1 MISTQ
6 NAPPVP
12 LSGSLMDL
20 QDALVAIRS
29 GAYLSIAADAALL
42 RRLPPGNWIAGSIP
56 YFMAQDGGQTS
67 REKLFVT
74 ELPTHAGTPHLRWY
88 DTGNLHK
95 VALEAPAHG
104 LTVLIVPAFSEVH
117 SRFAREAPSF
127 EDLYMKPL
135 VGWIAGVHLD
145 ELGQAAPVVA
155 NGQSLVFRSD
165 RALAIHIPLPESI
178 YPRIDILN
186 LFQPGPGD
194 EIRFPS
200 TGFSAQECFVN
211 GELVNLAQYLGA
223 KGIDTRLPLVADYSG
238 AMINVSF
245 KAVDAA
251 AGRVDFYAPVFDD
264 VEYRIA
270 QPVPDYAQAFA
281 RSLPGEAQAA
291 RWSCNCILNY
301 LYGGLEGQRT
311 GPITGPMTFGE
322 IAYQLL
328 NQTMVY
334 VNFDR
339 LQ

>member
-1 MISTQ
+1 
-6 NAPPVP
+6 
-12 LSGSLMDL
+12 MDL

-29 GAYLSIAADAALL
+29 GAYLSIAADESLL
-42 RRLPPGNWIAGSIP
+42 RRLPPGNWLAGSIP
-56 YFMAQDGGQTS
+56 YFMAQNGGETS
-67 REKLFVT
+67 RQKLFVT

-88 DTGNLHK
+88 DVGNLHK
-95 VALEAPAHG
+95 VALDAPAHG
-104 LTVLIVPAFSEVH
+104 LTVLIVPAFSDVH
-117 SRFAREAPSF
+117 SRFAREAPAF
-127 EDLYMKPL
+127 EDMYMKPL

-145 ELGQAAPVVA
+145 DLGQAAPVVV
-155 NGQSLVFRSD
+155 NGQTLVFSHD
-165 RALAIHIPLPESI
+165 RALAVHIPLPESI

-186 LFQPGPGD
+186 LFHPGGGD
-194 EIRFPS
+194 AIRFPS

-211 GELVNLAQYLGA
+211 GQLVNLAQYLTQ

-245 KAVDAA
+245 KAVDAP

-270 QPVPDYAQAFA
+270 EPVPDYARAFA
-281 RSLPGEAQAA
+281 QSLPGDALGA

-301 LYGGLEGQRT
+301 LYGELEGQRT

-334 VNFDR
+334 VN
-339 LQ
+339 LEKL

>member
-1 MISTQ
+1 M
-6 NAPPVP
+6 NASRTPPVRP
-12 LSGSLMDL
+12 VSGTLMDL
-20 QDALVAIRS
+20 QDTLVAIRS
-29 GAYLSIAADAALL
+29 GAYLSIAADEALL
-42 RRLPPGNWIAGSIP
+42 RRLPPGNWLAGSIP
-56 YFMAQDGGQTS
+56 YFMAQDGGETS
-67 REKLFVT
+67 RQKLFVT

-88 DTGNLHK
+88 DVGNLHK
-95 VALEAPAHG
+95 VALDAPAHG

-117 SRFAREAPSF
+117 SRFAREAPAF
-127 EDLYMKPL
+127 EDMYIKPL

-145 ELGQAAPVVA
+145 DLGQAAPVVA
-155 NGQSLVFRSD
+155 NGQTLVFSHD
-165 RALAIHIPLPESI
+165 RALAVHIPLPESI

-186 LFQPGPGD
+186 LFRPGGGD
-194 EIRFPS
+194 AIRFPS

-211 GELVNLAQYLGA
+211 GQLVNLAQYLAQRGV
-223 KGIDTRLPLVADYSG
+223 DTRLPLVADYSG

-270 QPVPDYAQAFA
+270 EPVPDYARSFVQ
-281 RSLPGEAQAA
+281 SLPGDALGA

-301 LYGGLEGQRT
+301 LYGELEGQRT

-334 VNFDR
+334 VNFEK
-339 LQ
+339 L

>member
-1 MISTQ
+1 M
-6 NAPPVP
+6 NASRTPPARPV
-12 LSGSLMDL
+12 SGTLMDL
-20 QDALVAIRS
+20 QDTLVAIRS
-29 GAYLSIAADAALL
+29 GAYLSIAADEALL
-42 RRLPPGNWIAGSIP
+42 RRLPPGNWLAGSIP
-56 YFMAQDGGQTS
+56 YFMAQDGGETS
-67 REKLFVT
+67 LQKLFVT
-74 ELPTHAGTPHLRWY
+74 ELPTHAGTPQLRWY
-88 DTGNLHK
+88 DAASLHR
-95 VALEAPAHG
+95 VALDAPAHG
-104 LTVLIVPAFSEVH
+104 LTVLIVPAFSDVH
-117 SRFAREAPSF
+117 SRFAREAPAF
-127 EDLYMKPL
+127 EDMYMKPL

-145 ELGQAAPVVA
+145 DLGQAAPVVA
-155 NGQSLVFRSD
+155 NGQTLVFSHD
-165 RALAIHIPLPESI
+165 KALAVHIPLPESI

-186 LFQPGPGD
+186 LFQPGGGD
-194 EIRFPS
+194 AIRFPS

-211 GELVNLAQYLGA
+211 GQLVNLAQYLA
-223 KGIDTRLPLVADYSG
+223 QKGIDTRLPLVADYSG

-270 QPVPDYAQAFA
+270 EPVPDYARSFA
-281 RSLPGEAQAA
+281 QSLPGDALGA

-334 VNFDR
+334 VN
-339 LQ
+339 LEKL

>member
-1 MISTQ
+1 M
-6 NAPPVP
+6 NASRTPPARPV
-12 LSGSLMDL
+12 SGTLMDL
-20 QDALVAIRS
+20 QDTLVAIRS
-29 GAYLSIAADAALL
+29 GAYLSIAADEALL
-42 RRLPPGNWIAGSIP
+42 RRLPPGNWLAGSIP
-56 YFMAQDGGQTS
+56 YFMAQDGGETS
-67 REKLFVT
+67 RQKLFVT
-74 ELPTHAGTPHLRWY
+74 ELPTHAGTPQLRWY
-88 DTGNLHK
+88 DAASLHK
-95 VALEAPAHG
+95 VALDAPAHG

-117 SRFAREAPSF
+117 SRFAREAPAF
-127 EDLYMKPL
+127 EDMYMKPL

-145 ELGQAAPVVA
+145 DLGQAAPVVA
-155 NGQSLVFRSD
+155 NGQTLVFSHD
-165 RALAIHIPLPESI
+165 KALAVHIPLPESI

-186 LFQPGPGD
+186 LFQPGGGD
-194 EIRFPS
+194 AIRFPS

-251 AGRVDFYAPVFDD
+251 AGQVDFYAPVFDD

-270 QPVPDYAQAFA
+270 EPVPDYARSFA
-281 RSLPGEAQAA
+281 QSLPGDALGA

-328 NQTMVY
+328 NQTQVY
-334 VNFDR
+334 LSID
-339 LQ
+339 QA

>member
-1 MISTQ
+1 M
-6 NAPPVP
+6 NASRTPPARPV
-12 LSGSLMDL
+12 SGTLMDL

-29 GAYLSIAADAALL
+29 GAYLSIAADEALL
-42 RRLPPGNWIAGSIP
+42 RRLPPGNWLAGSIP
-56 YFMAQDGGQTS
+56 YFMAQDGGETS
-67 REKLFVT
+67 RQKLFVT
-74 ELPTHAGTPHLRWY
+74 ELPTHAGTPQLRWY
-88 DTGNLHK
+88 DAASLHK
-95 VALEAPAHG
+95 VALDAPAHG
-104 LTVLIVPAFSEVH
+104 LTVLIVPAFSDVH
-117 SRFAREAPSF
+117 SRFAREAPAF
-127 EDLYMKPL
+127 EDMYMKPL

-145 ELGQAAPVVA
+145 DLGQAAPVVA
-155 NGQSLVFRSD
+155 NGQTLVFSHD
-165 RALAIHIPLPESI
+165 KALAVHIPLPESI

-186 LFQPGPGD
+186 LFQPGGGD
-194 EIRFPS
+194 AIRFPS

-211 GELVNLAQYLGA
+211 GQLMNLAQYLA
-223 KGIDTRLPLVADYSG
+223 QKGIDTRLPLVADYSG

-270 QPVPDYAQAFA
+270 EPVPDYARSFA
-281 RSLPGEAQAA
+281 QSLPGDALGA

-334 VNFDR
+334 VN
-339 LQ
+339 LEKL

>member
-1 MISTQ
+1 MTASRTSPAQ
-6 NAPPVP
+6 PV
-12 LSGSLMDL
+12 SGTLMDL
-20 QDALVAIRS
+20 RDALVAIRS
-29 GAYLSIAADAALL
+29 GAYLSIAADESLL
-42 RRLPPGNWIAGSIP
+42 RRLPPGNWLAGSIP
-56 YFMAQDGGQTS
+56 YFMGQDGGQTS
-67 REKLFVT
+67 RQKLFVT
-74 ELPTHAGTPHLRWY
+74 ELPTHAGTPQLRWY
-88 DTGNLHK
+88 DAGNLHK
-95 VALEAPAHG
+95 VALEAPSHG

-127 EDLYMKPL
+127 EDMYMKPL

-145 ELGQAAPVVA
+145 DLGQAAPVVV
-155 NGQSLVFRSD
+155 NGQTLVFSQD
-165 RALAIHIPLPESI
+165 RALAVHIPLPASI

-186 LFQPGPGD
+186 LFQPGAGD
-194 EIRFPS
+194 AIRFPS

-211 GELVNLAQYLGA
+211 DQLVNLAQYLTHQ
-223 KGIDTRLPLVADYSG
+223 GIDTRLPLVADYSG

-264 VEYRIA
+264 VAYRIA
-270 QPVPDYAQAFA
+270 EPVPDYAQAFA
-281 RSLPGEAQAA
+281 RSLPGDALGA

-334 VNFDR
+334 VN
-339 LQ
+339 LEKL

>member
-1 MISTQ
+1 M
-6 NAPPVP
+6 NASRTPPARPV
-12 LSGSLMDL
+12 SGTLMDL

-29 GAYLSIAADAALL
+29 GAYLTIAADEALL
-42 RRLPPGNWIAGSIP
+42 RRLPPGNWLAGSIP
-56 YFMAQDGGQTS
+56 YFMAQDGGETS
-67 REKLFVT
+67 RQKLFVT
-74 ELPTHAGTPHLRWY
+74 ELPTHAGTPQLRWY
-88 DTGNLHK
+88 DAASLHK
-95 VALEAPAHG
+95 VALDAPAHG
-104 LTVLIVPAFSEVH
+104 LTVLIVPAFSDVH
-117 SRFAREAPSF
+117 SRFAREAPAF
-127 EDLYMKPL
+127 EDMYMKPL

-145 ELGQAAPVVA
+145 DLGQAAPVVA
-155 NGQSLVFRSD
+155 NGQTLVFSHD
-165 RALAIHIPLPESI
+165 KALAVHIPLPESI

-186 LFQPGPGD
+186 LFQPGGGD
-194 EIRFPS
+194 AIRFPS

-211 GELVNLAQYLGA
+211 GQLMNLAQYLA
-223 KGIDTRLPLVADYSG
+223 QKGIDTRLPLVADYSG

-270 QPVPDYAQAFA
+270 EPVPDYARSFA
-281 RSLPGEAQAA
+281 QSLPGDALGA

-334 VNFDR
+334 VN
-339 LQ
+339 LEKL

>member
-1 MISTQ
+1 
-6 NAPPVP
+6 
-12 LSGSLMDL
+12 MDL

-29 GAYLSIAADAALL
+29 GAYLSIAADEALL
-42 RRLPPGNWIAGSIP
+42 RRLPPGNWLAGSIP
-56 YFMAQDGGQTS
+56 YFMAQDGGETS
-67 REKLFVT
+67 RQKLFVT
-74 ELPTHAGTPHLRWY
+74 ELPTHAGTPQLRWY
-88 DTGNLHK
+88 DAASLHK
-95 VALEAPAHG
+95 VALDAPAHG

-117 SRFAREAPSF
+117 SRFAREAPAY

-145 ELGQAAPVVA
+145 DLGKAAPVVA
-155 NGQSLVFRSD
+155 NGQTLVFSHD
-165 RALAIHIPLPESI
+165 KALAVHIPLPESI

-186 LFQPGPGD
+186 LFQPGGGD
-194 EIRFPS
+194 AIRFPS

-211 GELVNLAQYLGA
+211 GQLVNLAQYLA
-223 KGIDTRLPLVADYSG
+223 QKGIDTRLPLVADYSG

-270 QPVPDYAQAFA
+270 EPVPDYARSFA
-281 RSLPGEAQAA
+281 QSLPGDALGA

-334 VNFDR
+334 VN
-339 LQ
+339 LEKL